1 VPVGTAL
8 HARTLPLCESLS
20 YRDWAGYWAVSSYE
34 PHHEHEYN
42 ALRNATGLID
52 VTPLFKYRVH
62 GKDATR
68 LVDRV
73 ITRDARKLAL
83 GQVVYTPWCDEH
95 GHVVDDGT
103 VTRLAED
110 AYRWTAAEPNLR
122 WLRQN
127 ALGLDVTIE
136 DVSEQVAALSIQGPT
151 SAAVLRDVSDVRV
164 DRLKYFRATSGR
176 IAGVPVDVSRT
187 GYTGDLGYE
196 IWIPWDDALRV
207 WDALIEAGRPH
218 DLRPAGLLALD
229 VCRIEAGL
237 LLIEVDFRGSR
248 SALIAEQRY
257 TPYELGL
264 GRLVQLDKERFVG
277 QAALRRERADGPA
290 RQIVGLELDWPEV
303 EALYDAAALAPQIP
317 SAASRVA
324 VPVKDARGR
333 QVGKATSTTWSP
345 VLKKLIALAALERGH
360 TAPGTR
366 VRMEW
371 TVEAVRHAVGASV
384 VKTPFF
390 NPARKTATPP
400 PGCGPENVA

>member
-1 VPVGTAL
+1 MPIGTAL
-8 HARTLPLCESLS
+8 HARTLTLCESLN

-42 ALRNATGLID
+42 AVRNATGMID
-52 VTPLFKYRVH
+52 VTPLFKYRVT

-73 ITRDARKLAL
+73 ITRDARKIQI

-103 VTRLAED
+103 VTRVDED

-136 DVSEQVAALSIQGPT
+136 DVSEQIAALALQGPT
-151 SAAVLRDVSDVRV
+151 SAAVLRDVSDVRI
-164 DRLKYFRATSGR
+164 DSLKYFRATSGR

-218 DLRPAGLLALD
+218 DLRPTGLLALD

-248 SALIAEQRY
+248 SALIPGQRY
-257 TPYELGL
+257 TPHELGL
-264 GRLVQLDKERFVG
+264 GRLVQLDKASFVG
-277 QAALRRERADGPA
+277 QAALARERTTGPA
-290 RQIVGLELDWPEV
+290 RQIVGLELDWPEL
-303 EALYDAAALAPQIP
+303 EALYDRAGLAPQIP
-317 SAASRVA
+317 AAASRVA
-324 VPVKDARGR
+324 VPVRDGRGR
-333 QVGKATSTTWSP
+333 QIGKATSTTWSP

-360 TAPGTR
+360 TEPGVR

-371 TVEAVRHAVGASV
+371 TVEAVRHDVGATV
-384 VKTPFF
+384 VQTPFF
-390 NPARKTATPP
+390 NPKRKTATPP
-400 PGCGPENVA
+400 AGRGQEKVA